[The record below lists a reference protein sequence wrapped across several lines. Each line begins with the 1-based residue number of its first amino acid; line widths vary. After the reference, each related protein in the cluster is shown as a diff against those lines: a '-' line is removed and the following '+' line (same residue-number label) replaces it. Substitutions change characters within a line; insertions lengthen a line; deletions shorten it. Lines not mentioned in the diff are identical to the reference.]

1 MRKLFIKLTAAL
13 TCFLVALIYAVGCT
27 DVSVSATESKIST
40 YLVVGLD
47 DAAQNTD
54 IIMLVGC
61 DTVSGELTFLQIPR
75 DTYYDYGGG
84 QNKINGV
91 FSSYRNRGMS
101 EREALGAF
109 ASDISECF
117 GIDISAS
124 FAVTIDAFLKFVDKL
139 GGVRINMPHSF
150 TFTDEYGMGGV
161 TLNEGENL
169 LSADM
174 SERFVRYRR
183 GYSLGD
189 LSRIDAQKIFFSGVV
204 KTVLSKSPVVLG
216 KAAYAAKD
224 SIYANC
230 RFSDIVKILAKKPGR
245 NKKLSCKFA
254 TLPGEALLS
263 DNGISYYCANRKNA
277 QTVLFGYFSATDF
290 DKRQLLL
297 NKNGTAFYSAYFDE
311 NAGYREYTDGTL
323 ADIRLK

>member
-1 MRKLFIKLTAAL
+1 MRKLIIKLSAAL
-13 TCFLVALIYAVGCT
+13 LSFILAVCYTVGCT
-27 DVSVSATESKIST
+27 YVSANAKESKVST

-61 DTVSGELTFLQIPR
+61 NTENGSLTFLQVPR
-75 DTYYDYGGG
+75 DTYYYYGKG
-84 QNKINGV
+84 QNKINGI
-91 FSSYRNRGMS
+91 FASYKNGGMS
-101 EREALGAF
+101 EKAALSSLS
-109 ASDISECF
+109 SDLSECF
-117 GIDISAS
+117 GVDIAAS
-124 FAVTIDAFLKFVDKL
+124 FAVTVDGFLKFVDRL
-139 GGVRINMPHSF
+139 GGIRIDMPHSF
-150 TFTDEYGMGGV
+150 TFTDEHGNGAV
-161 TLNEGENL
+161 TLNSGENL
-169 LSADM
+169 LDANM

-245 NKKLSCKFA
+245 NQKMSCKFV
-254 TLPGEALLS
+254 TLPGEALVS
-263 DNGISYYCANRKNA
+263 DNGISYYCVNRKNA
-277 QTVLFGYFSATDF
+277 EAVLSESLFATDF
-290 DKRQLLL
+290 DKERVLL
-297 NKNGTAFYSAYFDE
+297 NEKSVAFYNAYYDE
-311 NAGYREYTDGTL
+311 NADYRVYTDGSL
-323 ADIRLK
+323 GDIKLK